1 MRKIIHLSD
10 IHFGRI
16 REATLDPLIRRINDI
31 APNVVVVSGDLTQR
45 ATKEQFMEARDFLD
59 QLPTPQIIVP
69 GNHDMP
75 LYRVHRRVFA
85 PLRNYRKHITG
96 DTDPFYL
103 DDEIAIAGI
112 NTARTLAIVN
122 GRISRRQLDI
132 VRERLCDLPEGIT
145 KIVVTHH
152 PLDLPTSYHD
162 RHLVKK
168 ATIAMRVMAQ
178 CGADILLA
186 GHWHISHT
194 GDTRIRHPIPG
205 YAALV
210 VQAGTATSTRSR
222 REPNTFNV
230 LSVEYPGVT
239 VDRYG
244 WKRKDADFSLI
255 SSTQYHDGAEGWEKT
270 SEELVE
276 AEE

>member
-31 APNVVVVSGDLTQR
+31 APDVVVVSGDLTQR
-45 ATKEQFMEARDFLD
+45 ATKEQFIEARDFLD

-85 PLRNYRKHITG
+85 PLKQYRKHITG

-112 NTARTLAIVN
+112 NTARTLGLVN

-152 PLDLPTSYHD
+152 PLDLPTSYHN

-168 ATIAMRVMAQ
+168 ATLAMRVMAQ

-210 VQAGTATSTRSR
+210 VQAGTATSTRGRGEVNSFNLLCISHDR
-222 REPNTFNV
+222 VEVNT
-230 LSVEYPGVT
+230 
-239 VDRYG
+239 YG
-244 WKRKDADFSLI
+244 WDVIHREFSVLHTETYLR
-255 SSTQYHDGAEGWEKT
+255 SSNVWAMHNEG
-270 SEELVE
+270 LM
-276 AEE
+276 AAGL